1 MAFSHSSALD
11 LLRRA
16 IAHDRLAHAY
26 LISGPAGS
34 GVREL
39 AASLATAVNR
49 TAPGAGLSH
58 PDVHIAEPESK
69 SRRITVDQV
78 RFLEKELQ
86 MRSLTG
92 GRKIAIIFDADRM
105 VPMAANAF
113 LKTLEEPP
121 ANSLL
126 ILTTAHPEMLLDTI
140 ISRCIP
146 VGLMSESVPELT
158 EAQRSLVARLE
169 DFFQTKTPGV
179 GHVYQLVRHFQALLA
194 EMKAEIQATQAEEMK
209 REEAHYKQTTD
220 GRWLADREN
229 YYKALIESQY
239 LQARLTLVDTLMQW
253 WADILRHQQGSAR
266 LDLPGHEQ
274 STAPLAPRFTPAE
287 LLRRITAI
295 EQLRELLGTN
305 VQEALAIETSFLE
318 AFAEESSLQKCS
330 L

>member
-1 MAFSHSSALD
+1 MAFSQNSALD

-26 LISGPAGS
+26 LISGPEGS

-39 AASLATAVNR
+39 AASLAAAVND
-49 TAPGAGLSH
+49 TAPGEGLAH

-69 SRRITVDQV
+69 SRRITVDQI
-78 RFLEKELQ
+78 RALERELQ

-92 GRKIAIIFDADRM
+92 GRKIALIFEADRM
-105 VPMAANAF
+105 VTMAANAF

-121 ANSLL
+121 GNSLL

-146 VGLMSESVPELT
+146 VSLMAEKAPELSA
-158 EAQRSLVARLE
+158 AQQSLVRRLA
-169 DFFQTKTPGV
+169 DFFRHSSPGV
-179 GHVYQLVRHFQALLA
+179 GEVYQLVRHFQSLLLEIKTA
-194 EMKAEIQATQAEEMK
+194 IQATQAEEMK
-209 REEAHYKQTTD
+209 REEVHYKQTTD
-220 GRWLADREN
+220 GKWLAEREN
-229 YYKALIESQY
+229 FHKALTESQY
-239 LQARLTLVDTLMQW
+239 LRARLALVDTLMQW

-266 LDLPGHEQ
+266 LDLPGHERI
-274 STAPLAPRFTPAE
+274 TVLLAGRFAPAD

-305 VQEALAIETSFLE
+305 VQEALAIETSFLQ
-318 AFAEESSLQKCS
+318 AFAEGC
-330 L
+330 